1 MNPKINIIDLFA
13 GPGGLGEGFSSFTSS
28 KENPFQI
35 RMSVEKE
42 ASAHKT
48 LTLRAMFR
56 ILRREKYTRAYFD
69 YVEGKITKDE
79 LINLHP
85 EQWAEALHETMGAP
99 TALGD
104 DNETIHKR
112 LRSLK
117 RKHKGEPWVVIG
129 GPPCQ
134 AYSLVGRARNKGIE
148 GYTPEEDK
156 RHFLYQEYL
165 EVLSIIEPDVF
176 VMENV
181 KGILS
186 SKINGKPIFPHILS
200 DLKNPGLSAIGKHS
214 GREYKIFSFVKS
226 PDSDLLNG
234 AYIDNHDFVIKTE
247 DYGIP
252 QTRHRVIL
260 LGVAVDRNINKTPL
274 LKRKNT
280 VPIDEVL
287 SGLPLLRSTIS
298 NKKNDVKDSPNE
310 WKNSIEHY
318 YKMVR
323 NEIKGNKKYARLLPE
338 LNKNLKKLAHIAPA
352 KSNTYQQTSG
362 LSESSTDLSKWLL
375 KNRPKK
381 ILNNEA
387 RSHMRSD
394 LGRYFFS
401 ACWALPEVFGNSENP
416 FPKSADYPECLAPN
430 HANWGSGKFS
440 DRFRVQ
446 RYGRPAT
453 TVTSHISKDGH
464 YFIHPDPTQCRSLT
478 VREAARIQTFPDNYF
493 FEGNRTQQYVQV
505 GNAVPPFLAKKMAR
519 IVFQIINEKN

>member
-56 ILRREKYTRAYFD
+56 ILRRKKYTKAYFD

-85 EQWAEALHETMGAP
+85 EQWAEALHETMGVP

-117 RKHKGEPWVVIG
+117 RKHKEEPWIVIG

-148 GYTPEEDK
+148 GYTPEDDK

-186 SKINGKPIFPHILS
+186 SKVNGAPIFPHILS
-200 DLKNPGLSAIGKHS
+200 DLENPGLSATGKKS
-214 GREYKIFSFVKS
+214 GRKYKIFSFVKS
-226 PDSDLLNG
+226 PDKEGLFSSAYSDN
-234 AYIDNHDFVIKTE
+234 NDFIIKSE
-247 DYGIP
+247 NFGIP

-260 LGVAVDRNINKTPL
+260 LGIAEDKNINRPPL
-274 LKRKNT
+274 LKET
-280 VPIDEVL
+280 EEVPIEL
-287 SGLPLLRSTIS
+287 ILNGLPELRSTIS
-298 NKKNDVKDSPNE
+298 NRKNLEKDSPEE
-310 WKNSIEHY
+310 WKRSITEY
-318 YKMVR
+318 IEKVKS
-323 NEIKGNKKYARLLPE
+323 ELKGDALYRQFLPE
-338 LNKNLKKLAHIAPA
+338 LSEYAKNLQSDLPSKDNQYKNYLISPYAPKKL
-352 KSNTYQQTSG
+352 
-362 LSESSTDLSKWLL
+362 SSWLTR
-375 KNRPKK
+375 NRPTVV
-381 ILNNEA
+381 LNHEA

-394 LGRYFFS
+394 LGRYIYS
-401 ACWALPEVFGNSENP
+401 ACWASKDLFRGKKGP
-416 FPKSADYPECLAPN
+416 FPKAEDYPDCLEPD
-430 HANWGSGKFS
+430 HANWNSGKFA

-493 FEGNRTQQYVQV
+493 FEGNRTEQYVQV
-505 GNAVPPFLAKKMAR
+505 GNAVPPYLAKQLAEVVYKV
-519 IVFQIINEKN
+519 ID